1 MPVKVLL
8 ADDEPLIVR
17 GLRKLVDWES
27 LGMELTGEASDGNR
41 AERLLLAQ
49 EPDIFI
55 SDICMPGKTGIELLK
70 LITERRLRTK
80 VIFLSGYQDFR
91 YAQDALAFGAL
102 DYILK
107 PIAKEQLERTLRKAI
122 ALIDRESEASANR
135 DRLLSYESER
145 RKLLQ
150 RNLVEG
156 LLDGQPPASA
166 ADYQVC
172 GIAADCP
179 DYTVL
184 AIAIE
189 RLGRQTVL
197 TPEEQLLKYAVF
209 NLLEQRVS
217 AAHGGVT
224 LERGNQLAVILFH
237 HAPGAGRTA
246 ALAIAAALKGAVY
259 GRMNAVIAVGVGES
273 VPRLAAVAHSYQTAL
288 ADLAQRIFFGADPAA
303 LPEASEP
310 ARYRS
315 DDLFQEQQRLID
327 SLLMNEKAAGAGCL
341 ARLRA
346 IIRALTGGDR
356 AAAIGYYLSL
366 IGQVRL
372 ELSRLGLAA
381 GPPDPAGQDILKEL
395 GDSETFEQLAA
406 RAAEYLQSLSRQ
418 LAATLKNRESADLKK
433 VKDYIAAHYQ
443 ENITLETAAALAFMN
458 PNYFSAFFKKH
469 TGENFKDFLLR
480 VRMEQ
485 ALRILLTSDAKTYEI
500 AARVGFNDAK
510 HFSEMF
516 KKYYGKNPLE
526 YKRDLNRGQG

>member
-17 GLRKLVDWES
+17 GLRKLVDWGS
-27 LGMELTGEASDGNR
+27 LGMELAGEASDGNG
-41 AERLLLAQ
+41 AERLLLAE

-80 VIFLSGYQDFR
+80 VIFLSGYQDFS
-91 YAQDALAFGAL
+91 YAKDALAFGAL

-122 ALIDRESEASANR
+122 ALIDRESEAAANR

-150 RNLVEG
+150 RSLVEG
-156 LLDGQPPASA
+156 LLDGQPPAPA

-179 DYTVL
+179 GYTVL
-184 AIAIE
+184 VIAIE
-189 RLGRQTVL
+189 RLGRQAAL

-209 NLLEQRVS
+209 NLIEQQVS
-217 AAHGGVT
+217 AANSGVT

-237 HAPGAGRTA
+237 HAPGLGQAAALGTAAALKDAVYGRTA
-246 ALAIAAALKGAVY
+246 AGIVV
-259 GRMNAVIAVGVGES
+259 GRGES
-273 VPRLAAVAHSYQTAL
+273 VPELAGIAHSCQTAL
-288 ADLAQRIFFGADPAA
+288 ADLAQKIFFGADPT

-310 ARYRS
+310 ARHRS
-315 DDLFQEQQRLID
+315 DDLYPEQKKLID
-327 SLLMNEKAAGAGCL
+327 SLLSHETEAGAGCL
-341 ARLRA
+341 ARLQT
-346 IIRALTGGDR
+346 IIRSLAAGDR

-366 IGQVRL
+366 VGQVQL
-372 ELSRLGLAA
+372 ELSRFGLAA
-381 GPPDPAGQDILKEL
+381 GPLAPDGPDILKEL
-395 GDSETFEQLAA
+395 GDSETFAQLAA
-406 RAAEYLQSLSRQ
+406 RAAGYIQGLPGQ
-418 LAATLKNRESADLKK
+418 LAAALKSWETADLRK
-433 VKDYIAAHYQ
+433 VKDYIAAHYR
-443 ENITLETAAALAFMN
+443 ENITLETAAAIAFMN

-485 ALRILLTSDAKTYEI
+485 ALRILLTSGAKTYEI
-500 AARVGFNDAK
+500 AAEVGFNDAK

-526 YKRDLNRGQG
+526 YKRDLNRG